1 MLTSGPPFLVPERLA
16 PCAGPPI
23 SGFRNVS
30 STRGDPMVEQEDVLR
45 FVADRSDRRQAVSFT
60 DLISEFN
67 LKPSYAADH
76 LERAWRDRLIQTVSD
91 RRPRFRFR
99 LEPGESVRGLTF
111 RLSRRGR
118 ERLAW
123 YRARRQQRPKGFLE
137 W

>member
-1 MLTSGPPFLVPERLA
+1 
-16 PCAGPPI
+16 
-23 SGFRNVS
+23 
-30 STRGDPMVEQEDVLR
+30 MVVQEEVLR

-60 DLISEFN
+60 DLIREFN
-67 LKPSYAADH
+67 LDPGSAVDH

-99 LEPGESVRGLTF
+99 VEPGETVRGLKF

-123 YRARRQQRPKGFLE
+123 YRATRERQPRGLFE

>member
-1 MLTSGPPFLVPERLA
+1 
-16 PCAGPPI
+16 
-23 SGFRNVS
+23 
-30 STRGDPMVEQEDVLR
+30 MVVQEEVLR
-45 FVADRSDRRQAVSFT
+45 FVADRSDRRQAVSFA
-60 DLISEFN
+60 DLIGEFN
-67 LKPSYAADH
+67 LDPGSAVDH

-99 LEPGESVRGLTF
+99 LEPGETVRGLKF

-123 YRARRQQRPKGFLE
+123 YRATREQRPRGLFE